1 MLGHPGFYRFRALG
15 SLQFLLEHSLV
26 HLLIFEVVELFPV
39 KSLFIFSLFVQVF
52 ILLYMYSI
60 PFWMLTLGIKI
71 ILRQDFM
78 DVLRVGIRSGK
89 KPFFNLLFL
98 VEIKN
103 VPDVNW

>member
-1 MLGHPGFYRFRALG
+1 
-15 SLQFLLEHSLV
+15 
-26 HLLIFEVVELFPV
+26 
-39 KSLFIFSLFVQVF
+39 
-52 ILLYMYSI
+52 MYSI

-103 VPDVNW
+103 VRDVNW